1 MTLEEKIAQER
12 ELAQQW
18 REETEGEKKFKEEVE
33 KGSKGTFSV
42 NEEFISY
49 CEKCAE
55 DHEQLAAWLTELK
68 ELKARPSKEAV
79 EKDELE
85 DYQRGYHKGL
95 KVGKRI
101 GAREERKTIIA
112 YIEGKTIEEDQIEQM
127 IKNGEVEAI
136 PYLGET
142 AEEEPNV

>member
-1 MTLEEKIAQER
+1 MTLDEKIALER
-12 ELAQQW
+12 EMAQQW
-18 REETEGEKKFKEEVE
+18 RDEAEGQQKFKEEVE
-33 KGSKGTFSV
+33 KGSKGKFSV
-42 NEEFISY
+42 HAEYISY
-49 CEKCAE
+49 CQECAE
-55 DHEQLAAWLTELK
+55 EHEQLAAWLTELK
-68 ELKARPSKEAV
+68 ELKARPSREAV

-142 AEEEPNV
+142 AEEEPNT

>member
-1 MTLEEKIAQER
+1 MTLDELIAYYEKEAEEQELNACNPFEEEENR
-12 ELAQQW
+12 AFYHGLAK
-18 REETEGEKKFKEEVE
+18 RNKHT
-33 KGSKGTFSV
+33 
-42 NEEFISY
+42 
-49 CEKCAE
+49 AE
-55 DHEQLAAWLTELK
+55 WLKELK
-68 ELKARPSKEAV
+68 ELKARPSREAV
-79 EKDELE
+79 EKEELE

>member
-1 MTLEEKIAQER
+1 MSLTLDEAIKHCHEKADYLEMQSH
-12 ELAQQW
+12 QFD
-18 REETEGEKKFKEEVE
+18 GDNSKEANDLKINCIE
-33 KGSKGTFSV
+33 
-42 NEEFISY
+42 
-49 CEKCAE
+49 CAKE
-55 DHEQLAAWLTELK
+55 HDQLAAWLTELK
-68 ELKARPSKEAV
+68 ELKARPSREAV

-136 PYLGET
+136 PYYGET

>member
-1 MTLEEKIAQER
+1 MTLDELIAYYKKEAEEQE
-12 ELAQQW
+12 LNACNP
-18 REETEGEKKFKEEVE
+18 REEEENRAFYHGHAKRNRQTAEWLKE
-33 KGSKGTFSV
+33 F
-42 NEEFISY
+42 
-49 CEKCAE
+49 
-55 DHEQLAAWLTELK
+55 K

>member
-1 MTLEEKIAQER
+1 MTLDEAIKHCKEKAEESRKNEPIFRYA
-12 ELAQQW
+12 AD
-18 REETEGEKKFKEEVE
+18 EKEADK
-33 KGSKGTFSV
+33 
-42 NEEFISY
+42 
-49 CEKCAE
+49 CLKCAE
-55 DHEQLAAWLTELK
+55 EHEQLAAWLTELK
-68 ELKARPSKEAV
+68 ELKARPSREAV

-142 AEEEPNV
+142 TEEEPNV

>member
-1 MTLEEKIAQER
+1 MTLDEAITYYEKEAEQQELNACNPLEEEENRAFYHG
-12 ELAQQW
+12 LAKRNRQ
-18 REETEGEKKFKEEVE
+18 T
-33 KGSKGTFSV
+33 
-42 NEEFISY
+42 
-49 CEKCAE
+49 AE
-55 DHEQLAAWLTELK
+55 WLKELK

-95 KVGKRI
+95 KVGKKI
-101 GAREERKTIIA
+101 GSRTERKMIIA